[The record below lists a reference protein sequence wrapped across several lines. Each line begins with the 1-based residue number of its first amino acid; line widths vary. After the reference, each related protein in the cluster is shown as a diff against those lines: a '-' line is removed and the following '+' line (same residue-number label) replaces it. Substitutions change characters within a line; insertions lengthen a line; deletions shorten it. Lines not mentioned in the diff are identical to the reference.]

1 MNENLIHRKPTEV
14 QYMKFEHISAKTE
27 DEKDSDCRY
36 YNDCS
41 ICPYAIHQELYSTI
55 KHTCVQDMTRRQF
68 EIAMDNAD
76 CYF

>member
-1 MNENLIHRKPTEV
+1 MNENLIHRKPTEA
-14 QYMKFEHISAKTE
+14 QYLKFERISAKTE
-27 DEKDSDCRY
+27 DEKDRDCWY

-68 EIAMDNAD
+68 EIAMDNANCD
-76 CYF
+76 F